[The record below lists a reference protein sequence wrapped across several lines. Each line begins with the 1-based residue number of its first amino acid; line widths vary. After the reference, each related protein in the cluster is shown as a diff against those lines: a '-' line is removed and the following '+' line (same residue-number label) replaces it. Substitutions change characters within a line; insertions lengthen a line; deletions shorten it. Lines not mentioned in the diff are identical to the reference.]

1 MKDADLNIKKLP
13 LYAGQK
19 LMDLVHFLNDK
30 LVANISELI
39 YDKKPLVWEMFCSPE
54 SWLTAA
60 CRSEGLK
67 FSRIN
72 LAQGFD
78 LYKPKVYEELKKK
91 YKLERPR
98 RIWVSTRCTVWCPFT
113 SLNFRTEEQRVV
125 LEQRRRKERANVQT
139 FDPLPLGHS

>member
-1 MKDADLNIKKLP
+1 MEDHQATL
-13 LYAGQK
+13 A
-19 LMDLVHFLNDK
+19 FLGMMTLAAQTGLRDF
-30 LVANISELI
+30 LQGDQV
-39 YDKKPLVWEMFCSPE
+39 DGWEMFCSPA

-91 YKLERPR
+91 YKLKRPR
-98 RIWVSTRCTVWCPFT
+98 RIWVSTRCTVWCPFR
-113 SLNFRTEEQRVV
+113 SLNFRTEEQRGA
-125 LEQRRRKERANVQT
+125 LEQRR
-139 FDPLPLGHS
+139 